1 MARPRSFDEEAA
13 LDAATGLFWQK
24 GLASTS
30 VRELGAAMGLGLP
43 SLYNAFGDKHALFTR
58 CLDRYL
64 EGSARMRRLEESSCP
79 RDAIVT
85 FLNEIVTRSL
95 ADPRGCF
102 LVNSALEVAPH
113 DAGLRATIAARL
125 DELESFFLR
134 MVRAGQADGSI
145 ARGKPAADLAR
156 LLVATVMGLRVLS
169 RLRPEAEVLRGAV
182 RQVLAALEPATEEPA
197 TERVG

>member
-13 LDAATGLFWQK
+13 LDAATGLFWQN

-30 VRELGAAMGLGLP
+30 VRDLSAAMGLGLP

-64 EGSARMRRLEESSCP
+64 EGSMRARMRRLEGTSGP
-79 RDAIVT
+79 RDAIET

-113 DAGLRATIAARL
+113 DAQLRAAIAARL

-134 MVRAGQADGSI
+134 MLHDGQADGSI
-145 ARGKPAADLAR
+145 ARGRPAADLAR

-169 RLRPEAEVLRGAV
+169 RLRPEAEVLRGAA
-182 RQVLAALEPATEEPA
+182 RQVLAALDPAAEEG
-197 TERVG
+197 R

>member
-13 LDAATGLFWQK
+13 LDAATGLFWQN

-30 VRELGAAMGLGLP
+30 VRELSAAMGLGLP

-64 EGSARMRRLEESSCP
+64 EGSMRARMRRLEGTSCP
-79 RDAIVT
+79 RDVIVT
-85 FLNEIVTRSL
+85 FLDEIVTRSL

-113 DAGLRATIAARL
+113 DAQLRATIAARL

-134 MVRAGQADGSI
+134 MVCAGQADGSI
-145 ARGKPAADLAR
+145 AHVRSAADLAR
-156 LLVATVMGLRVLS
+156 LLVTTVMGLRVLS

-182 RQVLAALEPATEEPA
+182 REVLAALDPTTEGG
-197 TERVG
+197 R

>member
-13 LDAATGLFWQK
+13 LDAATALFWRN
-24 GLASTS
+24 GVASTS

-43 SLYNAFGDKHALFTR
+43 SLYNAFGDKRALFTR

-64 EGSARMRRLEESSCP
+64 EGSMRARMRGLEGASCP
-79 RDAIVT
+79 RDAIAT
-85 FLNEIVTRSL
+85 FLDEIVTRSL

-113 DAGLRATIAARL
+113 DAELRATIAARL

-134 MVRAGQADGSI
+134 MVCAGQADGSI
-145 ARGKPAADLAR
+145 AHVRSAADLAR
-156 LLVATVMGLRVLS
+156 LLVTTVMGLRVLS
-169 RLRPEAEVLRGAV
+169 RLRPEAELLRGAV
-182 RQVLAALEPATEEPA
+182 RQVLAALGPAVEGEQ
-197 TERVG
+197 

>member
-13 LDAATGLFWQK
+13 LDAATGLFWQN

-30 VRELGAAMGLGLP
+30 VRELSAAMGLGLP

-64 EGSARMRRLEESSCP
+64 EGSMRARMRRLEGTSCP

-113 DAGLRATIAARL
+113 DAQLRATIAARL

-134 MVRAGQADGSI
+134 MVCAGQADGSI
-145 ARGKPAADLAR
+145 AHVRSAADLAR
-156 LLVATVMGLRVLS
+156 LLVTTVMGLRVLS

-182 RQVLAALEPATEEPA
+182 REVLAALDPTTEGG
-197 TERVG
+197 R